1 MKYICVFCGSKM
13 GNRHVYKLAAQA
25 MGKAIASRGLN
36 LVYGGSD
43 VGLMGVIA
51 DTVLENGGEVIG
63 VIPEFFI
70 SQEVAHENLTKL
82 HIVKSMHERKALMA
96 NSADAF
102 IAMPGGYG
110 TLEELAEIIT
120 WAQLNLHH
128 KPIGILN
135 IDNYYKSLLE
145 FFDKSVN
152 EGFLSTKLR
161 SLILE
166 ASDPNS
172 LLDLIQNNPSMSL

>member
-13 GNRHVYKLAAQA
+13 GNRDLYPQAAQA
-25 MGKAIASRGLN
+25 LGEAIASRGLN

-51 DTVLENGGEVIG
+51 DTVLANGGEVIG

-70 SQEVAHENLTKL
+70 SQEVAHSNLTKL

-96 NSADAF
+96 KSADAF
-102 IAMPGGYG
+102 IALPGGYG
-110 TLEELAEIIT
+110 TLDELAEIVT
-120 WAQLNLHH
+120 WSQLGLHN

-145 FFDKSVN
+145 LFDKSVT
-152 EGFLSTKLR
+152 EGFLSQKLR

-166 ASDPNS
+166 ASDPNN
-172 LLDLIQNNPSMSL
+172 LLDLIQNCS